1 MPIVVGS
8 AGLGTVHAA
17 RGEEG
22 FELQRDSGVIGAGEL
37 GLRPVF
43 PSVLLPCLS
52 STQIQEE
59 MHSCGIFLKSAF
71 SWVTGAA
78 E

>member
-1 MPIVVGS
+1 MQ
-8 AGLGTVHAA
+8 H
-17 RGEEG
+17 GERRA
-22 FELQRDSGVIGAGEL
+22 LSCSVIQAVIGAGEL